1 MLESIIFAGF
11 GGQGVLLA
19 GKILCIAAMR
29 EGRHVS
35 HIPSYGAEM
44 RGGTANCTVMI
55 SDEPI
60 AAPLERHPSACIVL
74 NKPSLLKF
82 ESRVRAGGLLIWNSS
97 LIDLKPGRSDLR
109 ALAVKANALAEEAGS
124 VRAANMVAL
133 GLLLRTVPGLASM
146 EAVVAALDEAI
157 SSRNR
162 GLIAVNIQALQ
173 RGYALAG

>member
-60 AAPLERHPSACIVL
+60 AAPLVRNPSACIVL

-82 ESRVRAGGLLIWNSS
+82 ESRVRAGGVLIWNSS
-97 LIDLKPGRSDLR
+97 LIDLKPERGDVR
-109 ALAVKANALAEEAGS
+109 ALAVKANDLAEEAGS

-133 GLLLRTVPGLASM
+133 GLLLKAVPGLASM
-146 EAVVAALDEAI
+146 EAVAAALDEAV

-162 GLIAVNIQALQ
+162 GMIEVNVQALR
-173 RGYALAG
+173 RGFASV